1 MDYQVL
7 FNSAFTVLM
16 MVLGW
21 ILKNIF
27 DAITDLR
34 KNDTELTK
42 EVNKLAVTLPE
53 NYIHRETFKDFAD
66 AMFKKLDRIED
77 KFDRVQQHTT
87 Q

>member
-21 ILKNIF
+21 ILKNVF
-27 DAITDLR
+27 DAITELR
-34 KNDTELTK
+34 KNDQELTK

-53 NYIHRETFKDFAD
+53 NYIHRDTFKDFSEAI
-66 AMFKKLDRIED
+66 FKKLDRIED
-77 KFDRVQQHTT
+77 KFDRVQQHNN